1 MIDNYCAVYEM
12 ISLIIRIQSS
22 TIEESNNN
30 SVSLSQSLRKNM
42 SSRRRND
49 EYGYTKFL

>member
-12 ISLIIRIQSS
+12 IALIIRIQSS
-22 TIEESNNN
+22 TLEESNNN
-30 SVSLSQSLRKNM
+30 SASQPLIKNL

-49 EYGYTKFL
+49 EYGY